1 MSAEK
6 MREEFEVAFTE
17 MMVKRHGEGY
27 RSSAA
32 YMLSEKDDSGD
43 YRSGISFFALWAW
56 QASRAAIEVEL
67 PPSPYMPDSDPGS
80 MSGYEVGE
88 AQGRCDMWAS
98 CREAIESLG
107 LKVKP

>member
-1 MSAEK
+1 MSTEK
-6 MREEFEVAFTE
+6 MREEFEVAFIE

-32 YMLSEKDDSGD
+32 YMLSEKDDAGE
-43 YRSGISFFALWAW
+43 YRSGITFFALWAW

-67 PPSPYMPDSDPGS
+67 PSLSGMDSSFVADGIQKTREHNR
-80 MSGYEVGE
+80 YNAAVK
-88 AQGRCDMWAS
+88 D
-98 CREAIESLG
+98 CRKAIESLG

>member
-1 MSAEK
+1 MSTEK
-6 MREEFEVAFTE
+6 IREGFETAFIE
-17 MMVKRHGEGY
+17 MMVERHGEGY

-43 YRSGISFFALWAW
+43 YRSGITFFALWAW

-67 PPSPYMPDSDPGS
+67 PAYRKIRHMPMPDENES
-80 MSGYEVGE
+80 YNE
-88 AQGRCDMWAS
+88 AVEN
-98 CREAIESLG
+98 CRDAIESLG